1 MRRLIPLACAFGA
14 LFAQQGNAG
23 IMAGAAQR
31 DITPPVGLEIQHYF
45 RHSVGTHDPLYA
57 RCLYLEDGEK
67 NAVAIVS
74 LDLIMG
80 GFEACDYIREKILQE
95 TGIKHSLIAFSHS
108 HSSAA
113 LGAHN
118 HTKVKNDTDSRWNN
132 RTIEMIVE
140 AVKEAKQRAEPV
152 TLRSGRAQ
160 AQVGFNRRLVN
171 PKNGSVY
178 MGVNRKGPVVPWVN
192 VLVADSIKSSK
203 PIAVLF
209 EHAAH
214 PVIVPHTSKLTS
226 ADFPGAAV
234 KRIRGELG
242 KDVIALFGQGCAGN
256 INGFPLRSTHEKAEH
271 AGHNLGE
278 SVLKAI
284 AGSVP
289 VKSNTLS
296 IKHVRSEIPSR
307 ALPSREQWQKMA
319 EASAKDGGR
328 MRQLN
333 RMKQLMDQGKK
344 PPARRFDAYAVMA
357 GNEWCLTTM
366 PHEMFC
372 QYELW
377 IDKNAPFRHTMTFAF
392 TNGYEGYVANDAAL
406 KMGAKGGYEAASL
419 PNWGG
424 QVWTRHL
431 GPPAV
436 GCEKIIKDTL
446 MSLWPKDKESGD
458 SVDASRFKLEYKK
471 KGPQG
476 GSREISATENEGTVI
491 FDIADEF
498 GIGGGSISLR
508 KGKWPAEVIV
518 RIHLA
523 GLEGF
528 EVKVGGMTFS
538 GAYHGEGV
546 SRPNNYLP
554 TRMLDTEGSPLS
566 GRYLIEVV
574 KGGGSRRREGY
585 YEVEIPRESCL
596 GDANKMNLNW
606 VDFYR
611 R

>member
-1 MRRLIPLACAFGA
+1 MQRFTLSIFAFLV
-14 LFAQQGNAG
+14 LFTSAG
-23 IMAGAAQR
+23 EAAIKAGAAQR

-45 RHSVGTHDPLYA
+45 RQSIGVHDSLYA

-80 GFEACDYIREKILQE
+80 GFDTCDYLREEILKQ
-95 TGIKHSLIAFSHS
+95 TGIKESLIAFSHS

-113 LGAHN
+113 LGPHG
-118 HTKVKNDTDSRWNN
+118 HTKVKNDTDSKWNN
-132 RTIEMIVE
+132 RTLEMIIEV
-140 AVKEAKQRAEPV
+140 VKEAKQRAEPV
-152 TLRSGRAQ
+152 KLRAGRAN

-192 VLVADSIKSSK
+192 VLVADSRKTGK
-203 PIAVLF
+203 AIAVLF
-209 EHAAH
+209 EPAAH

-226 ADFPGAAV
+226 ADFPGAAAE
-234 KRIRGELG
+234 RIRGKLG

-271 AGHNLGE
+271 AGHNLGDA
-278 SVLKAI
+278 VLKAI
-284 AGSVP
+284 ADSVP
-289 VKSNTLS
+289 VKSKTLS
-296 IKHVRSEIPSR
+296 IKHARSEIPSR
-307 ALPSREQWQKMA
+307 ALPGREQWQKMA
-319 EASAKDGGR
+319 EASAKDAGR

-333 RMKQLMDQGKK
+333 RMKQLMDQGKQ
-344 PPARRFDAYAVMA
+344 PPARRFDAYAVML
-357 GNEWCLTTM
+357 GNDWCLTTM

-406 KMGAKGGYEAASL
+406 KMGAKGGYEAAAL

-436 GCEKIIKDTL
+436 GCEKIVKDTL
-446 MSLWPKDKESGD
+446 SSLWPRVGKSKG
-458 SVDASRFKLEYKK
+458 SVDTGRFKLEFKK
-471 KGPQG
+471 KGPHG
-476 GSREISATENEGTVI
+476 GAREISVTENDGRVV
-491 FDIADEF
+491 FDVTDKV
-498 GIGGGSISLR
+498 GIGGGSISLGA
-508 KGKWPAEVIV
+508 GKWPAEILI
-518 RIHLA
+518 RMHLS

-528 EVKVGGMTFS
+528 
-538 GAYHGEGV
+538 GV
-546 SRPNNYLP
+546 RVDNKLLADKDLDV
-554 TRMLDTEGSPLS
+554 RMLDAKGRPLK
-566 GRYLIEVV
+566 GRYLQ
-574 KGGGSRRREGY
+574 KSTGPDSSRRIAGY
-585 YEVEIPRESCL
+585 YEVEVPQAALVGGAKKIELS
-596 GDANKMNLNW
+596 W

-611 R
+611 

>member
-1 MRRLIPLACAFGA
+1 MERLSLFISAFLV
-14 LFAQQGNAG
+14 LFVPAGEAG

-45 RHSVGTHDPLYA
+45 RQSIGVHDSLYA

-80 GFEACDYIREKILQE
+80 GFDTCDYLREEILKQ
-95 TGIKHSLIAFSHS
+95 TGIKESLIAFSHS

-113 LGAHN
+113 LGPHGD
-118 HTKVKNDTDSRWNN
+118 TKVGNDTGSKWNN
-132 RTIEMIVE
+132 RTLEMIIEV
-140 AVKEAKQRAEPV
+140 VKEAKGRAEPV
-152 TLRSGRAQ
+152 RLRTGRAN

-178 MGVNRKGPVVPWVN
+178 MGVNREGPVVPWVN
-192 VLVADSIKSSK
+192 VLVADSRKTGK
-203 PIAVLF
+203 AIAVLF

-234 KRIRGELG
+234 ERIRGKFG
-242 KDVIALFGQGCAGN
+242 KEVIALFGQGCAGN

-271 AGHNLGE
+271 AGHNLGDA
-278 SVLKAI
+278 VIKAI
-284 AGSVP
+284 ADSVP
-289 VKSNTLS
+289 VKAETLI
-296 IKHVRSEIPSR
+296 IKHARSELPSR
-307 ALPSREQWQKMA
+307 ALPGREEWQKMV
-319 EASAKDGGR
+319 EGSARDAGR

-333 RMKQLMDQGKK
+333 RIKALMDQGKQ
-344 PPARRFDAYAVMA
+344 PPARRFDAYAVMV

-377 IDKNAPFRHTMTFAF
+377 IDKHAPFRHTMTFAF

-424 QVWTRHL
+424 QVWTQHL

-436 GCEKIIKDTL
+436 GCEKIIQDTL
-446 MSLWPKDKESGD
+446 MSLWPKSKGSKD
-458 SVDASRFKLEYKK
+458 SVDAAIFKLEYKR
-471 KGPQG
+471 KGPHG
-476 GSREISATENEGTVI
+476 GAREISVTENEGRVI
-491 FDIADEF
+491 FDITDKF
-498 GIGGGSISLR
+498 GIGGGSISLC
-508 KGKWPAEVIV
+508 KGKWPAEVLI
-518 RIHLA
+518 RMHLA

-528 EVKVGGMTFS
+528 
-538 GAYHGEGV
+538 GV
-546 SRPNNYLP
+546 SVDDKLLSDKDLDV
-554 TRMLDTEGSPLS
+554 RMLDAKGRLLK
-566 GRYLIEVV
+566 GRYLKKSIDGDSV
-574 KGGGSRRREGY
+574 RRIAGY
-585 YEVEIPRESCL
+585 YEVEVPQESL
-596 GDANKMNLNW
+596 VEEAKKIDLSW

>member
-1 MRRLIPLACAFGA
+1 MLFVRRLTLLIFACLV
-14 LFAQQGNAG
+14 LFTPAGEAG
-23 IMAGAAQR
+23 IIAGAARR

-45 RHSVGTHDPLYA
+45 RHSVGVHDSLYA
-57 RCLYLEDGEK
+57 RCLYLEDGGK

-80 GFEACDYIREKILQE
+80 GFDTCDYLREQILKQ

-113 LGAHN
+113 LGPHG
-118 HTKVKNDTDSRWNN
+118 HTKVGNDTDSKWNN
-132 RTIEMIVE
+132 RTLEMILEV
-140 AVKEAKQRAEPV
+140 VREAKKRAEPV
-152 TLRSGRAQ
+152 KLRSGRAN

-171 PKNGSVY
+171 PENGSVY

-234 KRIRGELG
+234 ERIQGELG
-242 KDVIALFGQGCAGN
+242 KEVIALFGQGCAGN

-271 AGHNLGE
+271 AGHNLGDA
-278 SVLKAI
+278 VLKAI

-307 ALPSREQWQKMA
+307 ALPGREQWQKMA
-319 EASAKDGGR
+319 EASSKDAGR

-333 RMKQLMDQGKK
+333 RMKQLMDQGKQ

-446 MSLWPKDKESGD
+446 MSLWPKGKEPGD

-471 KGPQG
+471 KGPHG
-476 GSREISATENEGTVI
+476 GARAISVTENEGTVI
-491 FDIADEF
+491 FDITDKF

-508 KGKWPAEVIV
+508 KGKWPAEVLV
-518 RIHLA
+518 RMHLA

-528 EVKVGGMTFS
+528 
-538 GAYHGEGV
+538 GV
-546 SRPNNYLP
+546 SIDGKLLP
-554 TRMLDTEGSPLS
+554 GKDLDVRMLDTRGRLLK
-566 GRYLIEVV
+566 GRYLQ
-574 KGGGSRRREGY
+574 KSTAGGSVRRIAGY
-585 YEVEIPRESCL
+585 YEVEIPQEVLL
-596 GDANKMNLNW
+596 GDAKKINLNW

>member
-1 MRRLIPLACAFGA
+1 MKRLPLLMVSFVVLTAG
-14 LFAQQGNAG
+14 QGEGG

-45 RHSVGTHDPLYA
+45 RQSIGVHDSLFA
-57 RCLYLEDGEK
+57 RCLYLKDEEE

-80 GFEACDYIREKILQE
+80 GFDACDYVREQILQK

-118 HTKVKNDTDSRWNN
+118 HTKVKNDTDSKWNN
-132 RTIEMIVE
+132 RTIEMIIEV
-140 AVKEAKQRAEPV
+140 VKEAKQRAEPV
-152 TLRSGRAQ
+152 TLRAGRAN

-234 KRIRGELG
+234 KRVQAELG
-242 KDVIALFGQGCAGN
+242 KEVIALFGQGCAGN
-256 INGFPLRSTHEKAEH
+256 INGFPLRSSHEKADH
-271 AGHNLGE
+271 AGHNLGDA
-278 SVLKAI
+278 VIKAI

-289 VKSNTLS
+289 VQSKTLS
-296 IKHVRSEIPSR
+296 IKQARSEIPSR
-307 ALPSREQWQKMA
+307 ALPGREQWQKMA
-319 EASAKDGGR
+319 EANAKDAGR

-333 RMKQLMDQGKK
+333 RMKQLMDQGKQ
-344 PPARRFDAYAVMA
+344 PPARRFDAYAVML
-357 GNEWCLTTM
+357 GNDWCLTTM

-436 GCEKIIKDTL
+436 GCEQIVKDTL
-446 MSLWPKDKESGD
+446 MSLWPKGKGPKG
-458 SVDASRFKLEYKK
+458 SVDGGRFKLKYKK
-471 KGPQG
+471 KGPHG
-476 GSREISATENEGTVI
+476 GAREIKVTEDVERVI
-491 FDIADEF
+491 FDITDAF
-498 GIGGGSISLR
+498 GIGAGSINLG
-508 KGKWPAEVIV
+508 KGKWPAEVLV
-518 RIHLA
+518 RMHLE

-528 EVKVGGMTFS
+528 EVSVDGRKIPQKSLNV
-538 GAYHGEGV
+538 
-546 SRPNNYLP
+546 
-554 TRMLDTEGSPLS
+554 RMLDAKGRKLK
-566 GRYLIEVV
+566 GRYLKTSTDGDSV
-574 KGGGSRRREGY
+574 RRIAGY
-585 YEVEIPRESCL
+585 YEVEMPQEALVRGAKNI
-596 GDANKMNLNW
+596 NLNW

-611 R
+611 Q

>member
-1 MRRLIPLACAFGA
+1 MRSMKRLILLMVSFVVLSAG
-14 LFAQQGNAG
+14 QGLGG

-45 RHSVGTHDPLYA
+45 RQSVGVHDALFA
-57 RCLYLEDGEK
+57 RCLYLKDGEQ

-80 GFEACDYIREKILQE
+80 GFDACDYVREQILKK

-118 HTKVKNDTDSRWNN
+118 HTKVKNDTDSKWNN
-132 RTIEMIVE
+132 RTIEMIIEV
-140 AVKEAKQRAEPV
+140 VKEAQQRAEPV
-152 TLRSGRAQ
+152 KLRAGRAN

-171 PKNGSVY
+171 PKTGSVY

-192 VLVADSIKSSK
+192 VLVADSINSSK

-234 KRIRGELG
+234 ERIQAELG
-242 KDVIALFGQGCAGN
+242 KEVIALFGQGCAGN
-256 INGFPLRSTHEKAEH
+256 INGFPLRSTHEKADH
-271 AGHNLGE
+271 AGHNLGDA
-278 SVLKAI
+278 VIKAI
-284 AGSVP
+284 AGSEP
-289 VKSNTLS
+289 VESKRLS
-296 IKHVRSEIPSR
+296 IKQAHSEIPSR
-307 ALPSREQWQKMA
+307 ALPSREQWKKMSEANA
-319 EASAKDGGR
+319 EDAGR

-333 RMKQLMDQGKK
+333 RMKWLMDQGKQ
-344 PPARRFDAYAVMA
+344 PPARRFDVYAVML
-357 GNEWCLTTM
+357 GNDWCLTTM

-377 IDKNAPFRHTMTFAF
+377 IDKNAPFKHTMTFAF
-392 TNGYEGYVANDAAL
+392 TNGYEGYIANDAAL
-406 KMGAKGGYEAASL
+406 KMGANGGYEAASL

-424 QVWTRHL
+424 QVWTRHF

-436 GCEKIIKDTL
+436 GCEQIIKDTL
-446 MSLWPKDKESGD
+446 RSLWPQDK
-458 SVDASRFKLEYKK
+458 VLNASPNAGRFKLKYNKE
-471 KGPQG
+471 GVHG
-476 GSREISATENEGTVI
+476 RVREIKVTENSERVI
-491 FDIADEF
+491 FDITDEF
-498 GIGGGSISLR
+498 GICRGSINLGV
-508 KGKWPAEVIV
+508 GKWPAKVLV
-518 RIHLA
+518 RMHLA

-528 EVKVGGMTFS
+528 EVSVDDKKIAKKSLNIGR
-538 GAYHGEGV
+538 Y
-546 SRPNNYLP
+546 
-554 TRMLDTEGSPLS
+554 DDEGSKLK
-566 GRYLIEVV
+566 GRYFKTSKDGDLEKRIT
-574 KGGGSRRREGY
+574 GY
-585 YEVEIPRESCL
+585 YEIEIPQEALVR
-596 GDANKMNLNW
+596 GVKIINLKW

-611 R
+611 